1 MAEVTV
7 SQLAEVVGAPVER
20 LLRQMKE
27 AGLSHSAAQQAV
39 SDEDKQT
46 LLTFLKRSHGESAE
60 APQQITLKRKTLS
73 TLKTGSGAGKKTVNI
88 EVRKK
93 RTYVKRDP
101 AEMAAEAA
109 AEEARLRGDA
119 EPAAVADEVAPAVEV
134 APVVAEPVVA
144 ETPVKEAP
152 VEPKVEEAVAEVA
165 VPEPAPEK
173 KEAEPVKAEEP
184 AAVEKPAVE
193 KSVPA
198 EPVAEVAKP
207 ANKTDEYREVVE
219 NVLDVDPEVLR
230 QRAILRRKAEE
241 ERVKERRAAVVAEKK
256 REEEQRKAA
265 RVKAA
270 AAPSK
275 AAPQSQDA
283 APASAP
289 AATEKG
295 DDKPAPR
302 HHRRA
307 AAAPAAAG
315 DDDRPRRK
323 GGKSRGNK
331 RDDFDGSFA
340 GGRRKK
346 KTLKLPDDAQR
357 HAFNA
362 PTDKIV
368 YAVNVGET
376 TTAAELATQMKVK
389 AAEVI
394 KEMIKMGMMVTINQP
409 IDQDTAQLVVEEM
422 GHTVKLVSEDAV
434 EEALEETLG
443 ARGAGTMV
451 ARAPVVTVMGHVD
464 HGKTSLLDYIRKAK
478 VASGEAGGI
487 TQHIGAYHVETGHGM
502 ITFLDTPGHAA
513 FTQMRARGAKSTD
526 IVILVV
532 AADDGVM
539 PQTEEAITHAKA
551 AGVPLVVAVNKMDKE
566 GADPERVKNELS
578 QRNVISE
585 EWGGDTQ
592 FVYVS
597 AHSGEGIDKL
607 LDAILLQAELLELK
621 AAPDLPAQGLVIESR
636 LDKGRGAV
644 ASLLIQSGT
653 LKQGD
658 IVLAG
663 QCSGRVRAMTDE
675 NGKPVK
681 EAGPSIPVEI
691 LGLDG
696 TPDAGDSFVVVEND
710 KRAREVADFRQVR
723 EREQRIKR
731 QQAAKLDRMFE
742 SMESAERRIL
752 NIVLKTDVR
761 GSLEAL
767 QASLLDIGNEEVNV
781 NIVSAGVGGITETD
795 VNLALTSG
803 AVMFG
808 FNVRADSSARK
819 LAENEGVDLRYYS
832 VIYDVIDDVT
842 AALTGMLSPEMREE
856 IVGVAEVRDVFR
868 SPKFGD
874 IAGCMVVEGTVYRSK
889 RIRVLR
895 ADVVIYEGELES
907 LRRFKDDAAEVKN
920 GMECGIGVK
929 NYKDVRPG
937 DKIEVYEVKEIAR
950 SL

>member
-27 AGLSHSAAQQAV
+27 AGLSHSAAQQTV

-109 AEEARLRGDA
+109 AEKALLRGDA
-119 EPAAVADEVAPAVEV
+119 PADEPKAAAEVVAD
-134 APVVAEPVVA
+134 PVVAE
-144 ETPVKEAP
+144 AP
-152 VEPKVEEAVAEVA
+152 AKVEPADK
-165 VPEPAPEK
+165 VPEPVVVEAEKVPEPTPEPEVVK
-173 KEAEPVKAEEP
+173 AEPVKAEPPVAE
-184 AAVEKPAVE
+184 EKPAPEPIVAE
-193 KSVPA
+193 
-198 EPVAEVAKP
+198 EPVAEVAKPAP

-256 REEEQRKAA
+256 RDEDERIARK
-265 RVKAA
+265 KAA
-270 AAPSK
+270 AAPS
-275 AAPQSQDA
+275 
-283 APASAP
+283 PATADKGAGP
-289 AATEKG
+289 AAAGAKASE
-295 DDKPAPR
+295 DKPAPR

-340 GGRRKK
+340 GGGRRKK

-376 TTAAELATQMKVK
+376 TTAAELAQQMKVK

-394 KEMIKMGMMVTINQP
+394 KEMIKMGLMVTINQP

-443 ARGAGTMV
+443 ARGDGTMV

-532 AADDGVM
+532 AGDDGVM

-607 LDAILLQAELLELK
+607 LDAVLLQAELLELK

-653 LKQGD
+653 LRQGD

-663 QCSGRVRAMTDE
+663 QCSGRVRAMMDE

-742 SMESAERRIL
+742 SMETAERRIL

-767 QASLLDIGNEEVNV
+767 QASLMDIGNEEVNV

-874 IAGCMVVEGTVYRSK
+874 IAGCMVIEGTVYRNK

-907 LRRFKDDAAEVKN
+907 LRRFKDDATEVKN
-920 GMECGIGVK
+920 GTECGIGVK

>member
-27 AGLSHSAAQQAV
+27 AGLSHSAAGQAV

-60 APQQITLKRKTLS
+60 APQKITLQRKTLS

-93 RTYVKRDP
+93 RTYIKRDP

-109 AEEARLRGDA
+109 AEERLSA
-119 EPAAVADEVAPAVEV
+119 EAAAEV
-134 APVVAEPVVA
+134 
-144 ETPVKEAP
+144 EAP
-152 VEPKVEEAVAEVA
+152 KAAPEVQAEVEAAPEPKVEVAA
-165 VPEPAPEK
+165 PEPVTEEKAPE
-173 KEAEPVKAEEP
+173 PTP
-184 AAVEKPAVE
+184 
-193 KSVPA
+193 
-198 EPVAEVAKP
+198 EPVAEEKAPEPVPVKEEPVPAQVAAP

-219 NVLDVDPEVLR
+219 EVVDVDPEVLR
-230 QRAILRRKAEE
+230 QRAILRRKEE
-241 ERVKERRAAVVAEKK
+241 EKRVQERRAEVLADKK
-256 REEEQRKAA
+256 RDEDKRKAKSQA
-265 RVKAA
+265 PANTPA
-270 AAPSK
+270 AAPAGK
-275 AAPQSQDA
+275 AAGDA
-283 APASAP
+283 
-289 AATEKG
+289 E
-295 DDKPAPR
+295 KPAPR

-307 AAAPAAAG
+307 APSDNAAA

-331 RDDFDGSFA
+331 RDDLDGAGSF

-357 HAFNA
+357 HAFQA

-368 YAVNVGET
+368 YAVNIGET
-376 TTAAELATQMKVK
+376 TTAAELAQQMKVK

-394 KEMIKMGMMVTINQP
+394 KEMIKMGLMVTINQP
-409 IDQDTAQLVVEEM
+409 IDQETAQLVVEEM
-422 GHTVKLVSEDAV
+422 GHSVKLVSEDAV

-443 ARGAGTMV
+443 ARGAGTMI

-464 HGKTSLLDYIRKAK
+464 HGKTSLLDYIRKTK

-513 FTQMRARGAKSTD
+513 FTQLRARGAKSTD

-539 PQTEEAITHAKA
+539 PQTEEAIVHAKA

-566 GADPERVKNELS
+566 GADPDRVKNELS
-578 QRNVISE
+578 AKDVISE

-592 FVYVS
+592 FVHVS
-597 AHSGEGIDKL
+597 AHTGEGIDKL
-607 LDAILLQAELLELK
+607 LDAVLLQAELLELK
-621 AAPDLPAQGLVIESR
+621 AASDLPAQGLVIESR

-653 LKQGD
+653 LRQGD

-663 QCSGRVRAMTDE
+663 QCSGRVRAMLDE

-723 EREQRIKR
+723 DREQRIKR

-752 NIVLKTDVR
+752 NVVLKTDVR

-767 QASLLDIGNEEVNV
+767 QASLMDIGNDEVSV

-874 IAGCMVVEGTVYRSK
+874 IAGCMVIEGTVYRSK

-907 LRRFKDDAAEVKN
+907 LRRFKADAAEVKN

-937 DKIEVYEVKEIAR
+937 DKIEVFEVKEIAR

>member
-109 AEEARLRGDA
+109 AEEALLRGDSA
-119 EPAAVADEVAPAVEV
+119 ASTEEPKAATVAV
-134 APVVAEPVVA
+134 EPVVA
-144 ETPVKEAP
+144 ETPVTEVP
-152 VEPKVEEAVAEVA
+152 VEKVAEPAA
-165 VPEPAPEK
+165 VEAEKAPEPTPEPEVVK
-173 KEAEPVKAEEP
+173 AEPVKAEPVKTEPVKVEAP
-184 AAVEKPAVE
+184 AAPEKPA
-193 KSVPA
+193 A
-198 EPVAEVAKP
+198 EPVAEVAKPAP

-256 REEEQRKAA
+256 REEEERVARK
-265 RVKAA
+265 KAA
-270 AAPSK
+270 AAPSPDK
-275 AAPQSQDA
+275 GAGP
-283 APASAP
+283 AP
-289 AATEKG
+289 AAAETKSG

-323 GGKSRGNK
+323 GGKARGNK
-331 RDDFDGSFA
+331 RDDFDGNFA
-340 GGRRKK
+340 GGGRRKK

-376 TTAAELATQMKVK
+376 TTAAELAQQMKVK

-394 KEMIKMGMMVTINQP
+394 KEMIKMGLMVTINQP

-663 QCSGRVRAMTDE
+663 QCSGRVRAMMDE

-681 EAGPSIPVEI
+681 DAGPSIPVEI

-742 SMESAERRIL
+742 SMETAERRIL

-767 QASLLDIGNEEVNV
+767 QASLMDIGNEEVNV

-808 FNVRADSSARK
+808 FNVRADSTARK

-856 IVGVAEVRDVFR
+856 IVGIAEVRDVFR

-874 IAGCMVVEGTVYRSK
+874 IAGCMVVEGTVYRNK

-907 LRRFKDDAAEVKN
+907 LRRFKDDANEVKN
-920 GMECGIGVK
+920 GTECGIGVK

>member
-27 AGLSHSAAQQAV
+27 AGLSHSAAGQVV

-60 APQQITLKRKTLS
+60 APQRITLKRKTLS

-93 RTYVKRDP
+93 RTYIKRDP

-109 AEEARLRGDA
+109 AEERAR
-119 EPAAVADEVAPAVEV
+119 ADVEQS
-134 APVVAEPVVA
+134 
-144 ETPVKEAP
+144 
-152 VEPKVEEAVAEVA
+152 EEAVSAAEVKL
-165 VPEPAPEK
+165 E
-173 KEAEPVKAEEP
+173 
-184 AAVEKPAVE
+184 AAVEAAP
-193 KSVPA
+193 
-198 EPVAEVAKP
+198 EPVAEVAKEEPAEVVAEEKAPEPKLEKEPEPEPAPVVEEKAPELAEKEPVVETPAAAP
-207 ANKTDEYREVVE
+207 ANKTDEYKEVVE
-219 NVLDVDPEVLR
+219 DVLDVDPEVLR
-230 QRAILRRKAEE
+230 QRAILRRKEE
-241 ERVKERRAAVVAEKK
+241 EKRVQERRAEALADKK
-256 REEEQRKAA
+256 RDEERRNAKAK
-265 RVKAA
+265 VKAPAA
-270 AAPSK
+270 AAP
-275 AAPQSQDA
+275 AAKDSGNDGA
-283 APASAP
+283 
-289 AATEKG
+289 E
-295 DDKPAPR
+295 KPAPR

-307 AAAPAAAG
+307 APSDAG
-315 DDDRPRRK
+315 ADDDRPRRK

-331 RDDFDGSFA
+331 RDDMDGSGSF

-357 HAFNA
+357 HAFQA

-368 YAVNVGET
+368 YAVNIGET
-376 TTAAELATQMKVK
+376 TTAAELAQQMKVK

-409 IDQDTAQLVVEEM
+409 IDQETAQLVVEEM

-443 ARGAGTMV
+443 ARGEGTMMT
-451 ARAPVVTVMGHVD
+451 RAPVVTVMGHVD
-464 HGKTSLLDYIRKAK
+464 HGKTSLLDYIRKTK

-513 FTQMRARGAKSTD
+513 FTAMRARGAKSTD

-539 PQTEEAITHAKA
+539 PQTEEAVAHAKA

-566 GADPERVKNELS
+566 GADPDRVKNELS
-578 QRNVISE
+578 AKDVISE

-592 FVYVS
+592 FVHVS
-597 AHSGEGIDKL
+597 AHTGEGIDKL
-607 LDAILLQAELLELK
+607 LDAVLLQAELLELK
-621 AAPDLPAQGLVIESR
+621 AAADLPAQGLVIESR

-653 LKQGD
+653 LRQGD

-663 QCSGRVRAMTDE
+663 QCSGRVRAMLDE

-723 EREQRIKR
+723 DREQRIKR

-752 NIVLKTDVR
+752 NVVLKTDVR

-767 QASLLDIGNEEVNV
+767 QASLMDIGNDEVSV

-808 FNVRADSSARK
+808 FNVRADASSRR

-842 AALTGMLSPEMREE
+842 AALTGMLSPEMRED

-874 IAGCMVVEGTVYRSK
+874 IAGCMVIEGTVYRSK

-895 ADVVIYEGELES
+895 QDVVIYEGELES
-907 LRRFKDDAAEVKN
+907 LRRFKDDANEVKN
-920 GMECGIGVK
+920 GLECGIGVK

>member
-27 AGLSHSAAQQAV
+27 AGLSHSAAGQAV

-60 APQQITLKRKTLS
+60 APQKITLQRKTLS

-93 RTYVKRDP
+93 RTYIKRDP

-109 AEEARLRGDA
+109 AEERLRADA
-119 EPAAVADEVAPAVEV
+119 AAEV
-134 APVVAEPVVA
+134 
-144 ETPVKEAP
+144 EAP
-152 VEPKVEEAVAEVA
+152 KAAPEVQAEVEAAPEPKVEVAAPEPVAEEKT
-165 VPEPAPEK
+165 PEPAPEPVAEEK
-173 KEAEPVKAEEP
+173 APEPVPVKEE
-184 AAVEKPAVE
+184 
-193 KSVPA
+193 SVPA
-198 EPVAEVAKP
+198 QVAAP

-219 NVLDVDPEVLR
+219 EVVDVDPEVLR
-230 QRAILRRKAEE
+230 QRAILRRKEE
-241 ERVKERRAAVVAEKK
+241 EKRVQERRAEVLADKK
-256 REEEQRKAA
+256 RDEEKRKAKSQA
-265 RVKAA
+265 PVNAPA
-270 AAPSK
+270 AAPAGK
-275 AAPQSQDA
+275 AAGDA
-283 APASAP
+283 
-289 AATEKG
+289 E
-295 DDKPAPR
+295 KPAPR

-307 AAAPAAAG
+307 APSDNAAA

-331 RDDFDGSFA
+331 RDDLDGAGSF

-357 HAFNA
+357 HAFQA

-368 YAVNVGET
+368 YAVNIGET
-376 TTAAELATQMKVK
+376 TTAAELAQQMKVK

-394 KEMIKMGMMVTINQP
+394 KEMIKMGLMVTINQP
-409 IDQDTAQLVVEEM
+409 IDQETAQLVVEEM
-422 GHTVKLVSEDAV
+422 GHSVKLVSEDAV

-443 ARGAGTMV
+443 ARGAGTMI

-464 HGKTSLLDYIRKAK
+464 HGKTSLLDYIRKTK

-539 PQTEEAITHAKA
+539 PQTEEAIVHAKA

-566 GADPERVKNELS
+566 GADPDRVKNELS
-578 QRNVISE
+578 AKDVISE

-592 FVYVS
+592 FVHVS
-597 AHSGEGIDKL
+597 AHTGEGIDKL
-607 LDAILLQAELLELK
+607 LDAVLLQAELLELK
-621 AAPDLPAQGLVIESR
+621 AASDLPAQGLVIESR

-653 LKQGD
+653 LRQGD

-663 QCSGRVRAMTDE
+663 QCSGRVRAMLDE

-723 EREQRIKR
+723 DREQRIKR

-752 NIVLKTDVR
+752 NVVLKTDVR

-767 QASLLDIGNEEVNV
+767 QASLMDIGNDEVSV

-874 IAGCMVVEGTVYRSK
+874 IAGCMVIEGTVYRSK

-937 DKIEVYEVKEIAR
+937 DKIEVFEVKEIAR